1 MGTRRRTA
9 TWRMRRRGE
18 YVVTPSGWKSERDGE
33 LVFTDQG
40 QMMEF
45 ARAARLILV
54 DATRRDGRRN
64 NARPVGEGRD

>member
-1 MGTRRRTA
+1 MGTRRKTA

-45 ARAARLILV
+45 ARAARLVLV
-54 DATRRDGRRN
+54 DDLHRGRKH

>member
-1 MGTRRRTA
+1 MGTRRKTA

-18 YVVTPSGWKSERDGE
+18 YVVTPPGWKAERDGE

-45 ARAARLILV
+45 ARASRLVLV
-54 DATRRDGRRN
+54 DSTRYGRKH
-64 NARPVGEGRD
+64 NARPAGEGRD

>member
-1 MGTRRRTA
+1 MGTRRKVA

-18 YVVTPSGWKSERDGE
+18 FVVTPPGWKADRDGE

-45 ARAARLILV
+45 ARASRLVLV
-54 DATRRDGRRN
+54 DDLHRGRKH
-64 NARPVGEGRD
+64 NARPAGEGRD